1 MKRIKILLGF
11 ALILCLSIQCTTSD
25 DGATSVETPL
35 ADNMDAILKVSNDN
49 SGNVTIT
56 PTAEGAVSFE
66 INYGDGSGSDASAI
80 IKPGENTTHSYAEGD
95 YTISVDAMNIAG
107 EKSTTTYPLTVT
119 YRAPENLN
127 VAPVVNG
134 YDFNITAEANYAN
147 GYTVYFG
154 DMEGEAGTSFGVGES
169 SPVHTYSE
177 AGVYDVRV
185 VAQSGGAATS
195 ETTIPVTIYDPS
207 KLPFTF
213 DDPNMEYFFGTFD
226 DNGQQMFATVENP
239 KKSGLN
245 TSDLVGL
252 FTNGHAPWSG
262 TYSPLN
268 SPIDFSEGK
277 VITMLVYNADPAN
290 IGKKINI
297 ELEKPVGSTE
307 AQPYGAIVKTAITKS
322 GEWEMLTFDFSGIE
336 TIPADAQFTQLVFR
350 FNDSAE
356 GVQEKIYFDDITL
369 K

>member
-154 DMEGEAGTSFGVGES
+154 DMEGEAGTSFGVSES
-169 SPVHTYSE
+169 FP
-177 AGVYDVRV
+177 
-185 VAQSGGAATS
+185 
-195 ETTIPVTIYDPS
+195 
-207 KLPFTF
+207 
-213 DDPNMEYFFGTFD
+213 
-226 DNGQQMFATVENP
+226 
-239 KKSGLN
+239 
-245 TSDLVGL
+245 
-252 FTNGHAPWSG
+252 G
-262 TYSPLN
+262 TYL
-268 SPIDFSEGK
+268 
-277 VITMLVYNADPAN
+277 
-290 IGKKINI
+290 
-297 ELEKPVGSTE
+297 
-307 AQPYGAIVKTAITKS
+307 
-322 GEWEMLTFDFSGIE
+322 
-336 TIPADAQFTQLVFR
+336 FR
-350 FNDSAE
+350 SWS
-356 GVQEKIYFDDITL
+356 L
-369 K
+369 